1 MSNVPAIECDAATVF
16 RWSPKLKAKVTLIRD
31 VTWRVDRGQ
40 HWVVLGPNG
49 AGKTTL
55 LHLAGAMSH
64 PSEGTVDVLG
74 KRLGHV
80 DMRSLRERI
89 GFVDARTSRAIK
101 GRQTAL
107 QVTLTGAFSSIALQ
121 TQRLLPEHE
130 ERARAIL
137 AIIGA
142 GKLIERPFEECSQG
156 ERQRILIA
164 RALMTEPELL
174 VLDEPTAG
182 LDLPSREELV
192 GALTTMARERP
203 ELTTVT
209 VTHHLEE
216 IPVSVTHALLL
227 RDGVVQRSGPIAEVL
242 TSELVSSCFGVP
254 LEVNERRGRWFAT
267 LN

>member
-1 MSNVPAIECDAATVF
+1 MTNVPAIECDAVTVF
-16 RWSPKLKAKVTLIRD
+16 RWSPKLKARVTLLHEIS
-31 VTWRVDRGQ
+31 WRVERGE

-74 KRLGHV
+74 RRLGSV
-80 DMRSLRERI
+80 DMRALRERV

-101 GRQTAL
+101 GKQTAL

-121 TQRLLPEHE
+121 HQRLLPEHE

-142 GKLIERPFEECSQG
+142 GKLIERSFEECSQG

-164 RALMTEPELL
+164 RALMADPELL
-174 VLDEPTAG
+174 ILDEPTVG
-182 LDLPSREELV
+182 LDLPSREELI
-192 GALTTMARERP
+192 GALATMAREHP
-203 ELTTVT
+203 SLTTVT

-216 IPVSVTHALLL
+216 IPASATHALLL
-227 RDGVVQRSGPIAEVL
+227 REGVLRRSGPISEVL

-254 LEVNERRGRWFAT
+254 LEVDERRGRWSAT
-267 LN
+267 LI